1 MYDHVI
7 IETHGFGDP
16 ALGCK
21 PPNIPRVLPW
31 KQRALGPLGSKR
43 DRLWLRLF
51 GTTLRFRRPSE
62 HHKDGYQHAS
72 AAPLPKKK
80 ELHIIYWH
88 ILTYT
93 GLLISYNLGL
103 SSCTATSRYP
113 AENMHT
119 SQVSHQFH
127 GSVKVHPGSF
137 RSCDVDWV
145 RPSRP
150 SKSSG
155 RQTLHA
161 FDDVFEV
168 GVGGFVP
175 ANVAVLSTLWPSG
188 GRMLFAWQGTVYF
201 ATDMIVIFE
210 DTFMATSD
218 FKSSFINHQATT
230 SHNVCQGRNCVI
242 YCYSTEEESSS
253 FSF

>member
-1 MYDHVI
+1 
-7 IETHGFGDP
+7 
-16 ALGCK
+16 
-21 PPNIPRVLPW
+21 
-31 KQRALGPLGSKR
+31 
-43 DRLWLRLF
+43 
-51 GTTLRFRRPSE
+51 
-62 HHKDGYQHAS
+62 
-72 AAPLPKKK
+72 
-80 ELHIIYWH
+80 
-88 ILTYT
+88 
-93 GLLISYNLGL
+93 
-103 SSCTATSRYP
+103 
-113 AENMHT
+113 MHT

-175 ANVAVLSTLWPSG
+175 ANVALLGTLWPSG

-230 SHNVCQGRNCVI
+230 SHNVCQAGIASSDIATARRRSHPRSLSSENNPRT
-242 YCYSTEEESSS
+242 SWFAKMKAPSS
-253 FSF
+253 FYPYIILIHLISDLSVAISYSSRWVVNPRPLLALVEVVVQILQALRCESWHWTSIDYTASVFLIWSIIRRKWPRSSNIQ